1 MTISGGRLAAAEA
14 LLRWRHPSRGT
25 IPPDEFVALA
35 ERTGLIRPLTRW
47 VLDHALRQCRAW
59 LDAGFIMPVAVNAS
73 MQDVHDPNLPDE
85 IERLLD
91 KWQLP
96 PGCLRIEVTEGTL
109 MADAHRTLEVLGR
122 LRSLGIEIAVDDFG
136 TGYSSLAYLGRLPVN
151 ELKIDR
157 SFVGEIQTNAP
168 NAAIVRSTITLGH
181 DLGLRVVAEGV
192 EDEATWRFLQRVGCD
207 SVQGY
212 WISRPLSAAALV
224 EWLLTSGRGAGQE
237 PQRLAA

>member
-1 MTISGGRLAAAEA
+1 M
-14 LLRWRHPSRGT
+14 RWHHPTRGT

-47 VLDHALRQCRAW
+47 VVDHALRQCRAW
-59 LDAGFIMPVAVNAS
+59 LDAGFDIPVAVNAS
-73 MQDVHDPNLPDE
+73 MHDVHDVNLPDE
-85 IERLLD
+85 IARLLD
-91 KWQLP
+91 KWRVP
-96 PGCLRIEVTEGTL
+96 PGYLRVEVTEGTL
-109 MADAHRTLEVLGR
+109 MADTHRALEVLGR

-157 SFVGEIQTNAP
+157 SFVGELHTHAP

-192 EDEATWRFLQRVGCD
+192 EDEATWRFLQRSGCD

-212 WISRPLSAAALV
+212 WVSRPLSATALV
-224 EWLLTSGRGAGQE
+224 EWLLTSGRAAGEE
-237 PQRLAA
+237 PQLLAAA

>member
-1 MTISGGRLAAAEA
+1 
-14 LLRWRHPSRGT
+14 LRWHHPTRGT

-47 VLDHALRQCRAW
+47 VVDHALRQCRAW
-59 LDAGFIMPVAVNAS
+59 LDAGFDIPVAVNAS
-73 MQDVHDPNLPDE
+73 MHDVHDVNLPDE
-85 IERLLD
+85 IARLLD
-91 KWQLP
+91 KWRVP
-96 PGCLRIEVTEGTL
+96 PGYLRVEVTEGTL
-109 MADAHRTLEVLGR
+109 MADTHRALEVLGR

-157 SFVGEIQTNAP
+157 SFVGELHTNAP

-192 EDEATWRFLQRVGCD
+192 EDEATWRVLQRFGCD
-207 SVQGY
+207 AVQGY
-212 WISRPLSAAALV
+212 WVSRPLAATALV
-224 EWLLTSGRGAGQE
+224 EWLLTSGWTAGKE
-237 PQRLAA
+237 PHLLAA